1 MAYEIIPDTQDEPNP
16 SNKPSIELDATLQ
29 ELEAQFNEES
39 PEHNPFGEFD
49 RIEPQQIEPQ
59 PTTPGRFSQWRTLII
74 GLAIGLGL
82 GLVGMRFI
90 SRPAPKAAVKP
101 AVTAPSAS
109 QTVTVATAQSES
121 VERTME
127 ATGTVV
133 ARDLLPLRSPATG
146 LQIIDVLVDE
156 GDYVEEGQVLAYL
169 DDSVLRSRL
178 EQAQSQVSAAT
189 STVSQAE
196 AGVTQAASAKQA
208 AESGISQAEAGV
220 SQAESA
226 KASAIAGVAQAQAGV
241 LQAETEIQQAEAG
254 VMQAQANVDRAKAKL
269 AQAER
274 EWQRYRDL
282 SSEGAVA
289 QQQAD
294 FRQTDV
300 LTAEEDVRVA
310 VANLEAARTQVDNAK
325 AQKINAQANVANAQA
340 QVEAQA
346 ANVLAS
352 AANVENARSQV
363 QSQAANILASEA
375 NVGNAAAEVQTDRAN
390 VAQLQ
395 TQLEQ
400 TVIRAPES
408 GLIAKRMARVGDVT
422 SSSGILFEVM
432 RDGELELQV
441 EVPETQLPQV
451 QPGTA
456 VWVKSDADA
465 KINLRGTV
473 REIAPTIDAKTRKA
487 LVKVNLPASDRLR
500 AGMFLK
506 AIITTTTS
514 QGTTVPAKAVL
525 PQPDGSKVIYKLGEN
540 DTAIAQRVEVGQI
553 VGKSTEDLANTHI
566 EILKGLKPGDRV
578 IVNGAG
584 YVKDGDRVKVDTP

>member
-1 MAYEIIPDTQDEPNP
+1 VVEDITVAYEIVSDTQDEPSP
-16 SNKPSIELDATLQ
+16 KKKPSIELDAAIQ
-29 ELEAQFNEES
+29 DLEAQFVEES
-39 PEHNPFGEFD
+39 PEFDPFGEFHE
-49 RIEPQQIEPQ
+49 IEPLPAK
-59 PTTPGRFSQWRTLII
+59 TGRFSQWRTLTI

-82 GLVGMRFI
+82 GLIAMRFI
-90 SRPAPKAAVKP
+90 SRPTPKAAVQP
-101 AVTAPSAS
+101 IATAPSAS
-109 QTVTVATAQSES
+109 QTVTVATAQTES

-133 ARDLLPLRSPATG
+133 ARDLLPLRSQATG
-146 LQIIDVLVDE
+146 LQIIEVLVDE
-156 GDYVEEGQVLAYL
+156 GDDVEEGQVLAYL

-178 EQAQSQVSAAT
+178 EQARSEVAAAS

-196 AGVTQAASAKQA
+196 AGVEQATSAKQA

-226 KASAIAGVAQAQAGV
+226 RASAVAGVAQAEAGV
-241 LQAETEIQQAEAG
+241 MQAETEIQQAEAG

-269 AQAER
+269 VQAER
-274 EWQRYRDL
+274 EWERYRNL
-282 SSEGAVA
+282 SIEGAIA

-300 LTAEEDVRVA
+300 LTAKEDVRVA
-310 VANLEAARTQVDNAK
+310 LANLEAARTQVDNAK
-325 AQKINAQANVANAQA
+325 AQKINAQANVTNARA

-375 NVGNAAAEVQTDRAN
+375 TVGNAEAGVQTDLAA

-408 GLIAKRMARVGDVT
+408 GLIVKRMARVGDVT

-451 QPGTA
+451 QPGTS
-456 VWVKSDADA
+456 VWIKSDADS

-487 LVKVNLPASDRLR
+487 LVKVDLPASDRLR

-525 PQPDGSKVIYKLGEN
+525 PQPDGSKIVYKLGEN

-553 VGKSTEDLANTHI
+553 IGQSTEDLANMHI
-566 EILKGLKPGDRV
+566 EILKGLQSGDRI

-584 YVKDGDRVKVDTP
+584 YVKDGDRVKVKN

>member
-1 MAYEIIPDTQDEPNP
+1 MAYETVPDTQDESNP
-16 SNKPSIELDATLQ
+16 RNKPLIELDATIHD
-29 ELEAQFNEES
+29 LEAQFIEHP
-39 PEHNPFGEFD
+39 PELDPFGEFHE
-49 RIEPQQIEPQ
+49 IEPL
-59 PTTPGRFSQWRTLII
+59 PTTPGRFSQWRTLTI

-82 GLVGMRFI
+82 GLIGMRFI
-90 SRPAPKAAVKP
+90 GRPAPKAAVKP

-109 QTVTVATAQSES
+109 QTVTVAIAQTEP
-121 VERTME
+121 VERTLE

-133 ARDLLPLRSPATG
+133 ARDLLPLRSQATG
-146 LQIIDVLVDE
+146 LQIIEVLVDE
-156 GDYVEEGQVLAYL
+156 GDYVEDGQVLAYL
-169 DDSVLRSRL
+169 DDAVLRSRL
-178 EQAQSQVSAAT
+178 EQAQAQVSAAS
-189 STVSQAE
+189 STVAQAE
-196 AGVTQAASAKQA
+196 AGVEQAASAKQA
-208 AESGISQAEAGV
+208 AESGISQAQAGV
-220 SQAESA
+220 SQADA
-226 KASAIAGVAQAQAGV
+226 ARDAAVAGVAQAQAGV
-241 LQAETEIQQAEAG
+241 MQAQTEIQQAEAG

-269 AQAER
+269 VQAER
-274 EWQRYRDL
+274 EWQRYRNL
-282 SSEGAVA
+282 SLEGAIA

-310 VANLEAARTQVDNAK
+310 LANLEAARTQVENAR

-352 AANVENARSQV
+352 AATVENARSQV

-375 NVGNAAAEVQTDRAN
+375 NVGNAEAGVQTDLAN

-487 LVKVNLPASDRLR
+487 LVKVDLPSSDRLR

-525 PQPDGSKVIYKLGEN
+525 PQPDGSQIVYKLGEN

-553 VGKSTEDLANTHI
+553 VGKSTEDLASTHL
-566 EILKGLKPGDRV
+566 EILNGLQPGDRV

-584 YVKDGDRVKVDTP
+584 YVKDGDRVKVKN